1 MDKGFFAYLL
11 VFVLLIV
18 AAVAFSSVDQ
28 ITPTIAQA
36 KAEHAM
42 GATTYQAAEQG
53 VSLLLKLSL
62 GAVVTGIAAAAFAEA
77 RKAYKTWQRNS
88 RAKRWAG
95 GPNAQWKGQKA
106 PSVPKLTREDV
117 MLLALSGRGVPA
129 DSLRPSPRRGM
140 SRSQNEEEDVD
151 LEMPL

>member
-1 MDKGFFAYLL
+1 MDRGFAAYML

-36 KAEHAM
+36 QAEMAI
-42 GATTYQAAEQG
+42 GTNTVQVVEQG
-53 VSLLLKLSL
+53 MSLLLKLSL
-62 GAVVTGIAAAAFAEA
+62 GAVVTGIAAAVFAEA

-88 RAKRWAG
+88 MRKRWAG
-95 GPNAQWKGQKA
+95 GPNAQWKGQPQA
-106 PSVPKLTREDV
+106 LPKLRREDL
-117 MLLALSGRGVPA
+117 MLLALSGRMPPDAVQPG
-129 DSLRPSPRRGM
+129 SRRGM
-140 SRSQNEEEDVD
+140 TRAQDAEEEVN

>member
-1 MDKGFFAYLL
+1 MDKGFFGYLL
-11 VFVLLIV
+11 VFVLLIA

-36 KAEHAM
+36 QAEHAVGTNVYATAEK
-42 GATTYQAAEQG
+42 GA
-53 VSLLLKLSL
+53 SLLLKLL
-62 GAVVTGIAAAAFAEA
+62 MGATVTGVAAAVFAEA
-77 RKAYKTWQRNS
+77 RKAYRTWQRNS
-88 RAKRWAG
+88 QAKRWAG

-117 MLLALSGRGVPA
+117 LLLALSGRGVPA
-129 DSLRPSPRRGM
+129 DSLRPSQRRGM
-140 SRSQNEEEDVD
+140 SRVQNEEEDVD

>member
-1 MDKGFFAYLL
+1 MDKGFVAYLL
-11 VFVLLIV
+11 VFVLLIA

-28 ITPTIAQA
+28 ITPAAAQA
-36 KAEHAM
+36 KAEHAL
-42 GATTYQAAEQG
+42 GATTYQTVEQG
-53 VSLLLKLSL
+53 MSLLLKLTL

-88 RAKRWAG
+88 MRKRWQA
-95 GPNAQWKGQKA
+95 GPNAQWKGQNG
-106 PSVPKLTREDV
+106 PQLPKLTREDV

-129 DSLRPSPRRGM
+129 DSLRPSQRRGM
-140 SRSQNEEEDVD
+140 SRVQNEEEDVD

>member
-1 MDKGFFAYLL
+1 MDKGFVAYML

-28 ITPTIAQA
+28 ITPAIAQA
-36 KAEHAM
+36 EAEHAM

-95 GPNAQWKGQKA
+95 GPNAQWKGQPQA
-106 PSVPKLTREDV
+106 LPKLKREDL
-117 MLLALSGRGVPA
+117 MLLALSGRVPA
-129 DSLRPSPRRGM
+129 DELRPSPRRGVN
-140 SRSQNEEEDVD
+140 RAQGEEEDVE

>member
-28 ITPTIAQA
+28 ITPAIAQA
-36 KAEHAM
+36 EAEHAM
-42 GATTYQAAEQG
+42 GATTYQTVEQG
-53 VSLLLKLSL
+53 MSLLLKLSL
-62 GAVVTGIAAAAFAEA
+62 GAVVTGIAAAAFAEF

-95 GPNAQWKGQKA
+95 GPNAQWKGQPQA
-106 PSVPKLTREDV
+106 LPKLRREDL
-117 MLLALSGRGVPA
+117 MLLALSGRMPPDAAQPG
-129 DSLRPSPRRGM
+129 SRRGTM
-140 SRSQNEEEDVD
+140 RAQGEEDEVE